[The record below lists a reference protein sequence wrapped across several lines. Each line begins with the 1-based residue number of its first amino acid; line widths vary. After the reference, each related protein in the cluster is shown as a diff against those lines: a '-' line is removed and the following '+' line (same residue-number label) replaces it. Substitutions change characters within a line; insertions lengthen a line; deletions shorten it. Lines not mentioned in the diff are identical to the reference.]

1 MLEPLEASSSG
12 FLSTQPTQMVL
23 QPAQNQESRN
33 RNHTLPGYTLR
44 PWGPHLQASWVQR
57 KPATIQR
64 PFHQELPPRIFGRY
78 GSRRPLG
85 CDQLPWDRN
94 SRAPADPA
102 WDEMGQGALLT
113 QTQQTL
119 LRPSKSCHDQ
129 DTAPP
134 PSVRLRL
141 RFRRRPRLPG
151 NSIRGHAVL
160 RHAWK
165 MGQKWICKLGKLR
178 INIEIKLESRRRR
191 TKGSVVGEEWC
202 QNAAPLRW

>member
-23 QPAQNQESRN
+23 QPAQNQGEPKQKSHPSRL
-33 RNHTLPGYTLR
+33 HIASLR
-44 PWGPHLQASWVQR
+44 STPSGFLGATQAR
-57 KPATIQR
+57 HNPATISSAKNC
-64 PFHQELPPRIFGRY
+64 HQESLAGTVPAGP
-78 GSRRPLG
+78 SAATSCLG
-85 CDQLPWDRN
+85 IETPGTR
-94 SRAPADPA
+94 

-119 LRPSKSCHDQ
+119 LSPSKSCHDQ
-129 DTAPP
+129 DTAP

-160 RHAWK
+160 CHA
-165 MGQKWICKLGKLR
+165 
-178 INIEIKLESRRRR
+178 
-191 TKGSVVGEEWC
+191 
-202 QNAAPLRW
+202 